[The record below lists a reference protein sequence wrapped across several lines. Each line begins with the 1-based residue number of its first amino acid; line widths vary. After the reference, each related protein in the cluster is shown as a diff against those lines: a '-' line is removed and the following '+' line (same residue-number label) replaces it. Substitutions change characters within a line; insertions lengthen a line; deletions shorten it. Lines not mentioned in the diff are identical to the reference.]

1 MQYRKLPHGTE
12 RFSVIGMGMGSIHEQ
27 NSEEEIEQ
35 AVRLAIDHGINYFD
49 MAAPS
54 MKPYIAYAHAFEELP
69 LIRIPC
75 FEEAPRPAKKPSGIE
90 ITIAHG
96 QETTR
101 AESPL

>member
-54 MKPYIAYAHAFEELP
+54 MKPYIAYAHAFEGRRSQVYLQMHFGTTYDANGKYGWTRDVDQ
-69 LIRIPC
+69 IR
-75 FEEAPRPAKKPSGIE
+75 
-90 ITIAHG
+90 
-96 QETTR
+96 ETF
-101 AESPL
+101 S